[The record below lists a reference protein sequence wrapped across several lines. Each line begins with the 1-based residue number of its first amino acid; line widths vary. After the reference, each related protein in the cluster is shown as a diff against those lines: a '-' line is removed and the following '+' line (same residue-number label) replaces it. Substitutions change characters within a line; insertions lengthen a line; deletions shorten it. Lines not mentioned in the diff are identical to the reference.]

1 MQYKSFLI
9 ENNISSL
16 KESLVLFYGEN
27 LGLKNDIK
35 NKIKFLN
42 REDKHE
48 IINLM
53 QDEILINNNI
63 LFNEI
68 SNISLFEK
76 KNFFNRSSY

>member
-68 SNISLFEK
+68 SNISLF
-76 KNFFNRSSY
+76 